1 MHYFD
6 LIRLKSEQEHLFRNI
21 QRNEYHNLYGFI
33 SSKGLKIMNLGDA
46 LPAAGVAKAFESDDD
61 DAVDP
66 HLERIRNEAGE
77 NESDEE
83 DEDFVAEKDDEGSP
97 TDDSGAD
104 DSDASQSDDEKEKP
118 PKKEPKKDMP
128 SSSKASTSKRKSR
141 DADEDGKKRKPKK
154 KKDPN
159 APKRAL
165 SGFMFYS
172 SDTEGSGV

>member
-83 DEDFVAEKDDEGSP
+83 VPNLYLIHFL
-97 TDDSGAD
+97 
-104 DSDASQSDDEKEKP
+104 
-118 PKKEPKKDMP
+118 
-128 SSSKASTSKRKSR
+128 SSSFVHEKHLLNLCSILSTQ
-141 DADEDGKKRKPKK
+141 GQ
-154 KKDPN
+154 
-159 APKRAL
+159 
-165 SGFMFYS
+165 Y
-172 SDTEGSGV
+172 